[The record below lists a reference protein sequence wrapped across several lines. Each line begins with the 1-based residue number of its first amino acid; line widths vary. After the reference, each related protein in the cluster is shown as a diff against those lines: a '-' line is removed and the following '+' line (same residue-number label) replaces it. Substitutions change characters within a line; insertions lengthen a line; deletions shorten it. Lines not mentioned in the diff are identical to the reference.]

1 MQIVPSGQPLP
12 SCRVRFDVRRTVF
25 GHLTSKKVTFFRK
38 FNIANHDPIEAKFYT
53 EMHMGTPIPHVNFY
67 KDQINLTYVSMA
79 TNVPL

>member
-1 MQIVPSGQPLP
+1 MDSRFRVVASDLTYDVP
-12 SCRVRFDVRRTVF
+12 FF

-53 EMHMGTPIPHVNFY
+53 EMHMSTPIPHVNFY